1 MIVTLKPSELTVGI
15 LKGVRNH
22 GHYRE
27 DPTIL
32 FPPSMPPP
40 FQTASQIKQI
50 PLRPPTSYRLRTLLI
65 FILKVYTS
73 QTFSFIL

>member
-32 FPPSMPPP
+32 LPSIYASPFPDSIPDKTDTITSPNIL
-40 FQTASQIKQI
+40 QT
-50 PLRPPTSYRLRTLLI
+50 
-65 FILKVYTS
+65 
-73 QTFSFIL
+73 